1 MQEECRIYAA
11 FRVSQLTIYSEQ
23 RGRMI
28 MANEKTLEILK
39 KLKAD
44 PKAKE
49 LFDGMEKPKS
59 LDEMVAAYAQIAEK
73 LG

>member
-1 MQEECRIYAA
+1 
-11 FRVSQLTIYSEQ
+11 
-23 RGRMI
+23 
-28 MANEKTLEILK
+28 MASEKTLEILK
-39 KLKAD
+39 KMKED

-59 LDEMVAAYAQIAEK
+59 LDEMVATYAQIAEK